1 MERGNLHQNWL
12 SGSSLRLSCFWH
24 LLAWSS
30 GSVFAVVITS
40 FREVEKQGEAGHGAA
55 DVCRGACAVV

>member
-1 MERGNLHQNWL
+1 
-12 SGSSLRLSCFWH
+12 
-24 LLAWSS
+24 
-30 GSVFAVVITS
+30 VFAVVITS